1 MDIKKI
7 NILVV
12 DDDCDDRRLVELF
25 LKKSSQSVEF
35 TVSAA
40 ATIAQALEI
49 LKAGFFDVML
59 LDLQLPDSKG
69 IQTVQK
75 AQGASAGVPIVV
87 LTGLADEET
96 GLEAIRNGADDYLI
110 KGQSLQYTLVRALRY
125 AIERKQ
131 TERLKEVV
139 KVKSDFLSTVSH
151 ELRTPLTCMKES
163 IDIILGGLVG
173 EINSQQRKFLNITTR
188 NIDRLSRLIDNVL
201 HFQKLEAGK
210 MKLHMA
216 PNDMNEVIRDVKE
229 TMAPLADEKGITLD
243 IRLDE
248 TIPAAD
254 FDKDKI
260 TQVLM
265 NLTDNAIKFTHK
277 GGIVIESYQR
287 DGSVCVYVKDTGLG
301 IRKESFPRLFC
312 EFEQLS
318 DPKEGKIGGSGLGLA
333 ISRKIVEEHNGRIW
347 AESEFAKGTTF
358 TFELPFQQKT
368 SPAATGKS

>member
-59 LDLQLPDSKG
+59 LDLQLPDSNG

-75 AQGASAGVPIVV
+75 ARSASAGVPIVV

-110 KGQSLQYTLVRALRY
+110 KGQSLQYTLVRAVRY

-301 IRKESFPRLFC
+301 IRKESLPRLFC

-347 AESEFAKGTTF
+347 PESEFNKGTTF
-358 TFELPFQQKT
+358 YFELPFQQKRN
-368 SPAATGKS
+368 PAAAGKS